1 MHTFVA
7 NFLRY
12 VTSKN
17 YLNWIIFSQVF
28 AKVKRVTFFETQCSS
43 CSECNFDVMLS
54 VNNNPDS
61 GYSVPVLYSALLI
74 RVDKGCKHSVWP
86 TIARAAFGYDPLRK
100 RTSSWPGLIPS

>member
-28 AKVKRVTFFETQCSS
+28 AKVKRVTFFETQCISKMT
-43 CSECNFDVMLS
+43 CEFAVVVSE
-54 VNNNPDS
+54 P
-61 GYSVPVLYSALLI
+61 Y
-74 RVDKGCKHSVWP
+74 P
-86 TIARAAFGYDPLRK
+86 TPRGSDGSIIYHAVSQKFHF
-100 RTSSWPGLIPS
+100 